1 MLLFNLP
8 FCSSVAYAAP
18 GNPSSNNA
26 SISNPTSLGLLYDD
40 YAQLAWTNFS
50 YSLAQVACNTTSSA
64 QYSLARNCTDC
75 ANAYK
80 EWLCAVVIPRCE
92 DFSNNASYL
101 QPRAIGYPFINE
113 TYGKIFDDDPTLSS
127 ENQSKVYF
135 NSSRNP
141 MIDSYIKPGPYK
153 EVLPCEDIC
162 YELVRSC
169 PSFMGFACPLAG
181 HGLNYSYGKPTNLS
195 SNPPTCNSAK
205 TGISGAAVSKVLGPL
220 AFLTVFC
227 STLAVMAI

>member
-1 MLLFNLP
+1 MFNLP

-18 GNPSSNNA
+18 GNPSSNITA
-26 SISNPTSLGLLYDD
+26 ISNATSLGLVYDD
-40 YAQLAWTNFS
+40 YASLAWTNFS

-92 DFSNNASYL
+92 DFSNNATYL

-113 TYGKIFDDDPTLSS
+113 TYGMTFENDTTLSS
-127 ENQSKVYF
+127 KNQSKTYF

-220 AFLTVFC
+220 AFFMVLC
-227 STLAVMAI
+227 STLAVMAT

>member
-18 GNPSSNNA
+18 GNPSSKNT
-26 SISNPTSLGLLYDD
+26 SISNATSLGLIYDQ
-40 YAQLAWTNFS
+40 YASLAWTNFS
-50 YSLAQVACNTTSSA
+50 YSLAQVACDTTSSA
-64 QYSLARNCTDC
+64 QYSLVRTCTDC

-92 DFSNNASYL
+92 DFSNSSTFL
-101 QPRAIGYPFINE
+101 QPRAVGQPFINE
-113 TYGKIFDDDPTLSS
+113 TYGKTIMDDPTLSATLS
-127 ENQSKVYF
+127 HENQLKTYF

-141 MIDSYIKPGPYK
+141 MIDSVIQPGPYK

-169 PSFMGFACPLAG
+169 PAFLGFGCPLAG
-181 HGLNYSYGKPTNLS
+181 HGLNYSYGKP
-195 SNPPTCNSAK
+195 PQCNSAR
-205 TGISGAAVSKVLGPL
+205 TGISGAAVLKGWGPL
-220 AFLTVFC
+220 TFIMVFC

>member
-18 GNPSSNNA
+18 GNPSSKNT
-26 SISNPTSLGLLYDD
+26 SISNATSLGLIYDD
-40 YAQLAWTNFS
+40 YALLAWTNFK
-50 YSLAQVACNTTSSA
+50 YSLAQVACDTTSSA
-64 QYSLARNCTDC
+64 QYSLVRTCTDC

-92 DFSNNASYL
+92 DFSNKSVNL
-101 QPRAIGYPFINE
+101 QPRAIGQPFING
-113 TYGKIFDDDPTLSS
+113 TYGNKSVDDPAWSN
-127 ENQSKVYF
+127 ENQLKTYF

-141 MIDSYIKPGPYK
+141 MIDSVIQPGPYK

-169 PSFMGFACPLAG
+169 PSFLGFGCPLAG
-181 HGLNYSYGKPTNLS
+181 HGLNYSYGKP
-195 SNPPTCNSAK
+195 PTCNSPR
-205 TGISGAAVSKVLGPL
+205 TGISGAAVLKGLGPL
-220 AFLTVFC
+220 AFLMVFC

>member
-1 MLLFNLP
+1 MFNLP

-18 GNPSSNNA
+18 GNPSSPNT
-26 SISNPTSLGLLYDD
+26 SISNATSLGLAYDQ
-40 YAQLAWTNFS
+40 YASLAWTNFS

-92 DFSNNASYL
+92 DFSNPAPYL
-101 QPRAIGYPFINE
+101 QPRAISQPFINK
-113 TYGKIFDDDPTLSS
+113 TYGETFENDPTLSS
-127 ENQSKVYF
+127 KNRSRTVF

-141 MIDSYIKPGPYK
+141 MIDSDILPGPYK
-153 EVLPCEDIC
+153 EVLPCEDLC

-169 PSFMGFACPLAG
+169 PSFMGFVCPLAG
-181 HGLNYSYGKPTNLS
+181 HGLEYSYGRPNKSLS
-195 SNPPTCNSAK
+195 SPPTCNSVK
-205 TGISGAAVSKVLGPL
+205 TGINGAAVSKGLGPL
-220 AFLTVFC
+220 AFLIVFC
-227 STLAVMAI
+227 STLAVMAT